1 MIQNGWSGGA
11 AVNGALY
18 GGSTVDESGG
28 QINVNL
34 FKNGASNQ
42 SGANDFY
49 VAEGIY
55 LVD

>member
-1 MIQNGWSGGA
+1 MCIRDR
-11 AVNGALY
+11 VNGALY

-28 QINVNL
+28 RINVSL
-34 FKNGASNQ
+34 YKNGSLNQ

>member
-1 MIQNGWSGGA
+1 LYK
-11 AVNGALY
+11 NGALN
-18 GGSTVDESGG
+18 T
-28 QINVNL
+28 
-34 FKNGASNQ
+34 